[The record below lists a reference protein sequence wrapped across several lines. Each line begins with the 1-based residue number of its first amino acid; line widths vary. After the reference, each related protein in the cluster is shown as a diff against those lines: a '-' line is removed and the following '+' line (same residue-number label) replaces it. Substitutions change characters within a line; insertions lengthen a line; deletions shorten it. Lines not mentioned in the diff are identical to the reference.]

1 MYCEYMYCLK
11 EVSVNQSI
19 KEDCAGTSNHH
30 IIINIHAHNSNQPYE
45 LPNKEEVGVPG
56 GEMAN

>member
-1 MYCEYMYCLK
+1 M
-11 EVSVNQSI
+11 NQSI
-19 KEDCAGTSNHH
+19 KEDCAGRSNHH